1 VRIIQNI
8 VKRNPCYRA
17 GKKITVKGLLLHSVG
32 CPQPKASVFIN
43 QWNLENPATAVCPH
57 AIIDGLTGDT
67 HQTLPWNHYGWHA
80 GGAANATHIGVEMG
94 EPACIKYTSGAN
106 FTCSNKAQ
114 AVAVVKRTYD
124 SAVQLFAQLCTEY
137 KLNPLADGVIISH
150 AEGYKRKVASGHA
163 DPEHL
168 WKGLGLPY
176 TMDTFRQAVKKAMD
190 DASKA
195 ESAKVLYR
203 VQVGAY
209 SVKANAE
216 AQLKELKA
224 AGFDGFITTV
234 KK

>member
-1 VRIIQNI
+1 MKIIQNI

-17 GKKITVKGLLLHSVG
+17 GKKIKIRGLMLHSVG
-32 CPQPKASVFIN
+32 CPQPKAVVFIN
-43 QWNLENPATAVCPH
+43 QWDLDNPATSVCPH
-57 AIIDGLTGDT
+57 GIIDGNTGDVY
-67 HQTLPWNHYGWHA
+67 QTLPWGHYGWHA

-94 EPACIKYTSGAN
+94 EPACIKYTNGAN
-106 FTCSNKAQ
+106 FTCSNKAA
-114 AVAVVKRTYD
+114 AVAVVQRTYD
-124 SAVQLFAQLCTEY
+124 SAVQLFAQLCKQY
-137 KLNPLADGVIISH
+137 KLDPLADGVIISH
-150 AEGYKRKVASGHA
+150 SEGYKRRVASGHA

-216 AQLKELKA
+216 AQLKKLKA
-224 AGFDGFITTV
+224 AGFDGFITTD